1 MRLLAAHLLVTICV
15 FAAGPAPSTLPAKAQ
30 DALRVF
36 DQWVQAKA
44 ADREQPGLSIG
55 IVRDQELIFAKGY
68 GYADLNNR
76 MPATPQTL
84 YRVASI
90 TKLFTATAAMQ
101 LRDAGK
107 LRLDDPV
114 AKHLDWFQ
122 LRSTKGDVPIQIWH
136 LMTHLSGMPRESA
149 MPYWN
154 TKTFPTREQMR
165 AMLATQDAAYAPA
178 TKWKYS
184 NLAVSIEGE
193 IIAKLGGMEW
203 SDYITARVLKPLG
216 MSASLPL
223 PRANS
228 FGLASG
234 YGARVA
240 GQARET
246 EEFTDCKGI
255 APAASLATNV
265 EDLARFVSFQFK
277 GDPRVLK
284 LSTLE
289 EMRRPHWVQPSW
301 ASGWGLGFSLRKLG
315 ARTLAGHGGSLGGY
329 RTSVA
334 FDAET
339 KIGVIVLTNSN
350 DGNPELYVDKAFQM
364 VAPTLAPEREKFP
377 AKPEW
382 DKYKGTYR
390 WKTSELIIDVIDG
403 ELIGYSPDAE
413 DPLDARVRMEPVGE
427 HRFRMLTG
435 TSLGELAV
443 FEVDAAGRVT
453 KVTAGG
459 YYFLRQ

>member
-1 MRLLAAHLLVTICV
+1 MRSLATLLALAWCL
-15 FAAGPAPSTLPAKAQ
+15 AAAESGPSKLPPKAQ

-36 DQWVQAKA
+36 DQWVAAKA

-55 IVRDQELIFAKGY
+55 IVRDQELVFAKGY
-68 GYADLNNR
+68 GYANLSNR
-76 MPATPQTL
+76 MPATPKTL

-114 AKHLDWFQ
+114 AKHLDWFHP
-122 LRSTKGDVPIQIWH
+122 RTMKGDVPVQVWH
-136 LMTHLSGMPRESA
+136 LMSHLSGLPRESA
-149 MPYWN
+149 APYWN
-154 TKTFPTREQMR
+154 TKQFPTREQVR
-165 AMLATQDAAYAPA
+165 AMLAAQDAAYAPA

-184 NLAVSIEGE
+184 NLAVAIEGE
-193 IIAKLGGMEW
+193 LVAKLSGMEW
-203 SDYITARVLKPLG
+203 GDYVTDRVLKPLG
-216 MSASLPL
+216 MASSLPL
-223 PRANS
+223 PRPDS
-228 FGLASG
+228 FGLAAG

-240 GQARET
+240 GQPREA
-246 EEFTDCKGI
+246 EDFTDCKGI

-265 EDLARFVSFQFK
+265 EDLARFVSFQFR

-315 ARTLAGHGGSLGGY
+315 SRTLAGHGGSLGGY

-334 FDAET
+334 FDAES
-339 KIGVIVLTNSN
+339 KIGVIVLTNAN

-364 VAPTLAPEREKFP
+364 VAPTLVPEKEKLP

-382 DKYKGTYR
+382 DRYKGTYR
-390 WKTSELIIDVIDG
+390 WKNSEFIVDVIDG
-403 ELIGYSPDAE
+403 ELVGYSPDAE
-413 DPLDARVRMEPVGE
+413 DPLDARVRLEPVAE

-443 FEVDAAGRVT
+443 FEVDGSGKVS
-453 KVTAGG
+453 KVTLGA
-459 YYFLRQ
+459 YYYTKN

>member
-1 MRLLAAHLLVTICV
+1 MRLVAKLFAFTICH
-15 FAAGPAPSTLPAKAQ
+15 FAAVSAPAALPAKAQ

-36 DQWVQAKA
+36 DHWVQTKA
-44 ADREQPGLSIG
+44 TEREQPGLSIG
-55 IVRDQELIFAKGY
+55 IVRDQELVFAKGY

-90 TKLFTATAAMQ
+90 TKLFTATSVMQ

-114 AKHLDWFQ
+114 AKHVDWFR
-122 LRSTKGDVPIQIWH
+122 LRSAKGEVPIQIWH
-136 LMTHLSGMPRESA
+136 LMTHLSGLPRESA

-154 TKTFPTREQMR
+154 TKAFPTRDQMR
-165 AMLATQDAAYAPA
+165 TMLASQDAVYPPA

-184 NLAVSIEGE
+184 NLAVSLEGE
-193 IIAKLGGMEW
+193 IVSKLSGMEW
-203 SDYITARVLKPLG
+203 SEYVTEHVLKPLG
-216 MSASLPL
+216 MAASLPL

-228 FGLASG
+228 FGLAAG
-234 YGARVA
+234 YGSRVT
-240 GQARET
+240 GQAREI

-277 GDPRVLK
+277 GDPGVLK

-315 ARTLAGHGGSLGGY
+315 ARTLASHGGSLRGY

-334 FDAET
+334 FDAES

-350 DGNPELYVDKAFQM
+350 DGNPDLYVDKAFQM
-364 VAPTLAPEREKFP
+364 VAPALVPEKEKFP

-382 DKYKGTYR
+382 EKYKGTYR
-390 WKTSELIIDVIDG
+390 WKASELVIDVIDG
-403 ELIGYSPDAE
+403 ELVGYAPDAE
-413 DPLDARVRMEPVGE
+413 DPLDARVRLEPVGE

-443 FEVDAAGRVT
+443 FDVDANGRVN
-453 KVTAGG
+453 KVTAGA
-459 YYFLRQ
+459 YYYLRK

>member
-1 MRLLAAHLLVTICV
+1 MRLLAVVIAIVMW
-15 FAAGPAPSTLPAKAQ
+15 APVGRGAELSTKAQ

-36 DQWVQAKA
+36 DQWVAARA

-55 IVRDQELIFAKGY
+55 IVREQELVFAKGY

-114 AKHLDWFQ
+114 ARHLEWFR
-122 LRSTKGDVPIQIWH
+122 LRSTKGDVPVQVWH
-136 LMTHLSGMPRESA
+136 LMTHLSGLPRESA

-154 TKTFPTREQMR
+154 TKQFPTREQVR
-165 AMLATQDAAYAPA
+165 EMLAGQEQAYAVG

-184 NLAVSIEGE
+184 NLAVSVEGE
-193 IIAKLGGMEW
+193 LVAKLSGMEW
-203 SDYITARVLKPLG
+203 GDYVTERVLKPLG
-216 MSASLPL
+216 MKASTPM
-223 PRANS
+223 PQRGM
-228 FGLASG
+228 FGLAAG
-234 YGARVA
+234 YGSRVA
-240 GQARET
+240 GQMRET

-265 EDLARFVSFQFK
+265 EDLAKFVSFQFR
-277 GDPRVLK
+277 GDEKVLK

-315 ARTLAGHGGSLGGY
+315 SRTLAGHGGSLGGY
-329 RTSVA
+329 RTAVA
-334 FDAET
+334 FDAEA
-339 KIGVIVLTNSN
+339 KVGVIVLTNSN
-350 DGNPELYVDKAFQM
+350 DGNPEQYVDKAFQL
-364 VAPTLAPEREKFP
+364 VAPALAAEKEKI
-377 AKPEW
+377 AMRPEW
-382 DKYKGTYR
+382 EKYKGTYR
-390 WKTSELIIDVIDG
+390 WKTSEFIVDVIDG
-403 ELIGYSPDAE
+403 ELVGYAPDAE
-413 DPLDARVRMEPVGE
+413 DPLDARVRMEPAGE
-427 HRFRMLTG
+427 HKFRMLTG

-443 FEVDAAGRVT
+443 FEVDGAGRVG
-453 KVTAGG
+453 KVTLGA
-459 YYFLRQ
+459 YYYVRK

>member
-1 MRLLAAHLLVTICV
+1 MRLLAALLFFAICI
-15 FAAGPAPSTLPAKAQ
+15 FAAGPASATLPTEAE
-30 DALRVF
+30 DAIRVF
-36 DQWVQAKA
+36 DQWAAAKA
-44 ADREQPGLSIG
+44 SEREQPGLSIG
-55 IVRDQELIFAKGY
+55 IVRDQELVFAKGY

-90 TKLFTATAAMQ
+90 TKLFTATSTMQ

-114 AKHLDWFQ
+114 AKYLDWFH
-122 LRSTKGDVPIQIWH
+122 LNSTKGDVPIQVWH
-136 LMTHLSGMPRESA
+136 LMTHLSGLPRESA
-149 MPYWN
+149 TPYWN
-154 TKTFPTREQMR
+154 TKEFPTREQVR
-165 AMLATQDAAYAPA
+165 TLLAAQDAAYPPA

-184 NLAVSIEGE
+184 NLAVAIEGE
-193 IIAKLGGMEW
+193 VVAKVSGMEW
-203 SDYITARVLKPLG
+203 ADYVTARILKPLG
-216 MSASLPL
+216 MTASLPL

-228 FGLASG
+228 FGLATG
-234 YGARVA
+234 YGAREA
-240 GQARET
+240 GKERDP

-265 EDLARFVSFQFK
+265 EDLARFLSFQFK

-289 EMRRPHWVQPSW
+289 EMRRPQWVQPTW

-315 ARTLAGHGGSLGGY
+315 SRTLAGHGGSLGGY
-329 RTSVA
+329 RTSIA
-334 FDAET
+334 FDAEA

-364 VAPTLAPEREKFP
+364 VAPALAPEKEKFP

-382 DKYKGTYR
+382 DKYRGTYR

-403 ELIGYSPDAE
+403 ELVGYAPDAE
-413 DPLDARVRMEPVGE
+413 DPLESRVRLEPAGE

-435 TSLGELAV
+435 SSLGELAV
-443 FEVDAAGRVT
+443 FDVDASGRVN
-453 KVTAGG
+453 KVTVGG
-459 YYFLRQ
+459 YYYLRK